1 MDVVYAYLDTMFS
14 PYASSPRLD
23 AAKEELRGM
32 MEDAYSAR
40 VAQGN
45 SHNEAVGAVIAEFG
59 NLDELA
65 EVLGISTELNRASS
79 AHADDAARD
88 ATSPGSATPN
98 SDDAAAR
105 GANPAGAHAPH
116 AAPSGARPR
125 ASAADGSAAAPPA
138 EEPRA
143 GSFTAGST
151 RAGSTRAGS
160 AASGFTETRFIDPD
174 SEARQAHRPSDN
186 RDQWWDY
193 GRKWANRDDEPGT
206 RVDIF
211 AAVFWP
217 VITSIYLL
225 WSFIWKAWAVS
236 WLIWPIAGV
245 LFGPAVIIA
254 SAWSNRRG
262 RRKNDLMP

>member
-98 SDDAAAR
+98 SDDAA
-105 GANPAGAHAPH
+105 
-116 AAPSGARPR
+116 
-125 ASAADGSAAAPPA
+125 DGSAAAPPA

-143 GSFTAGST
+143 GSFTAGSFT
-151 RAGSTRAGS
+151 AGSTRAGS
-160 AASGFTETRFIDPD
+160 AASGFAETRFIDPD

-262 RRKNDLMP
+262 RRKNDLMS

>member
-88 ATSPGSATPN
+88 AAPPGSATPN

-105 GANPAGAHAPH
+105 GANPAGGHAPH

-151 RAGSTRAGS
+151 TAGS

-174 SEARQAHRPSDN
+174 SEARQAHRPSNN

>member
-79 AHADDAARD
+79 AHADDAA
-88 ATSPGSATPN
+88 
-98 SDDAAAR
+98 AR

-138 EEPRA
+138 EGPRA
-143 GSFTAGST
+143 GSFTADSFT
-151 RAGSTRAGS
+151 AGSTRTGS
-160 AASGFTETRFIDPD
+160 AASGFAETRFIDPD

-262 RRKNDLMP
+262 RRKNDLMS

>member
-79 AHADDAARD
+79 AHADDAA
-88 ATSPGSATPN
+88 
-98 SDDAAAR
+98 AR
-105 GANPAGAHAPH
+105 GANPAGAHAAH

-138 EEPRA
+138 EEP
-143 GSFTAGST
+143 
-151 RAGSTRAGS
+151 RAGS

-262 RRKNDLMP
+262 RRKNDLMS

>member
-65 EVLGISTELNRASS
+65 EVLGISTELNRASG
-79 AHADDAARD
+79 AHSNDAARN
-88 ATSPGSATPN
+88 APSPGSTAPD
-98 SDDAAAR
+98 SDDAAAQ
-105 GANPAGAHAPH
+105 GADLAGAHAPH
-116 AAPSGARPR
+116 TAPPGARPR
-125 ASAADGSAAAPPA
+125 AFAANGPAATGAPTAEAPNADSFAADSAT
-138 EEPRA
+138 PR
-143 GSFTAGST
+143 
-151 RAGSTRAGS
+151 S
-160 AASGFTETRFIDPD
+160 AASGFTATRSTAPD
-174 SEARQAHRPSDN
+174 AEARQTHRPSDN
-186 RDQWWDY
+186 RDQWWNC
-193 GRKWANRDDEPGT
+193 GRKWANRDDEPGA

-217 VITSIYLL
+217 VITSVYLL
-225 WSFIWKAWAVS
+225 WSFVWSAWNVS

-254 SAWSNRRG
+254 SAWSNRRD
-262 RRKNDLMP
+262 RRKNGPTS

>member
-98 SDDAAAR
+98 SDDAA
-105 GANPAGAHAPH
+105 
-116 AAPSGARPR
+116 
-125 ASAADGSAAAPPA
+125 DGSAAAPPA

-143 GSFTAGST
+143 GS
-151 RAGSTRAGS
+151 
-160 AASGFTETRFIDPD
+160 AASGFAETRFIDPD

-262 RRKNDLMP
+262 RRKNDLMS

>member
-105 GANPAGAHAPH
+105 GANPAGAHTPH

-138 EEPRA
+138 EGPRA
-143 GSFTAGST
+143 GSFTADST
-151 RAGSTRAGS
+151 RTGS
-160 AASGFTETRFIDPD
+160 AASGFAETRFIDPD

-262 RRKNDLMP
+262 RRKNDLMS

>member
-79 AHADDAARD
+79 AHADDAA
-88 ATSPGSATPN
+88 
-98 SDDAAAR
+98 AR
-105 GANPAGAHAPH
+105 GANPAGAHAAH

-143 GSFTAGST
+143 DSFTAGST
-151 RAGSTRAGS
+151 RTGS
-160 AASGFTETRFIDPD
+160 AASGFAETRFIDPD

-254 SAWSNRRG
+254 SAWSNCRG
-262 RRKNDLMP
+262 RRKNDLMS

>member
-1 MDVVYAYLDTMFS
+1 
-14 PYASSPRLD
+14 
-23 AAKEELRGM
+23 M

-65 EVLGISTELNRASS
+65 KVLGISTELNRASS
-79 AHADDAARD
+79 AHA
-88 ATSPGSATPN
+88 
-98 SDDAAAR
+98 DDAAAR

-143 GSFTAGST
+143 GSFTAGSTRAGST

-262 RRKNDLMP
+262 RRKNNLMP

>member
-65 EVLGISTELNRASS
+65 EVLGISTELNRASG
-79 AHADDAARD
+79 AHSNDAARN
-88 ATSPGSATPN
+88 APSPGSTAPD
-98 SDDAAAR
+98 SDDAAAQ
-105 GANPAGAHAPH
+105 GADLAGAHAPH
-116 AAPSGARPR
+116 TAPPGARPR
-125 ASAADGSAAAPPA
+125 AFAANGPAATGAPTA
-138 EEPRA
+138 EAPNA
-143 GSFTAGST
+143 DTADSFTAGST
-151 RAGSTRAGS
+151 TAGS
-160 AASGFTETRFIDPD
+160 AASGFAETRFIDPD

-262 RRKNDLMP
+262 RRKNDLMS

>member
-88 ATSPGSATPN
+88 ATSPGSATRG

-105 GANPAGAHAPH
+105 GANPAGAHAAH

-143 GSFTAGST
+143 GSFT
-151 RAGSTRAGS
+151 AGSTRAGS

-262 RRKNDLMP
+262 RRKNDLMS